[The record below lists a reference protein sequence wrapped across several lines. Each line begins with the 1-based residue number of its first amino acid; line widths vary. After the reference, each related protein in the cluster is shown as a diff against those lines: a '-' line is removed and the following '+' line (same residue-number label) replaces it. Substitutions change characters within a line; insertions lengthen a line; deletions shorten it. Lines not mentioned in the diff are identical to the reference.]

1 MSGRLLL
8 SDWSLLHGKSR
19 GSLAELHLGVNSAA
33 RHRSVFSQSLRLLT
47 SWLRLFSVI
56 APEVGLGA
64 GFQASSGF
72 WDDFAELEI
81 KIAAGQ
87 EAR

>member
-1 MSGRLLL
+1 MTGAYSTAEP
-8 SDWSLLHGKSR
+8 GKSR
-19 GSLAELHLGVNSAA
+19 RTTFRRESAA

>member
-1 MSGRLLL
+1 M
-8 SDWSLLHGKSR
+8 
-19 GSLAELHLGVNSAA
+19 
-33 RHRSVFSQSLRLLT
+33 FSQSLRLLT

-56 APEVGLGA
+56 APEVELGA

-72 WDDFAELEI
+72 WDDLAELEI